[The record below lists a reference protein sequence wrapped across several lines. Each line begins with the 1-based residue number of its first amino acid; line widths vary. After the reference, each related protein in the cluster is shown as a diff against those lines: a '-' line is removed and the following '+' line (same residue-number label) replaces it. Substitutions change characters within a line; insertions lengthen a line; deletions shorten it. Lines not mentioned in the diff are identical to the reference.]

1 MKKTIF
7 VYGTF
12 NVLHSGHL
20 RLLKYAKKLGDDL
33 VVGVYSDT
41 YPGSANIIN
50 QKLRIEALKSIGWIS
65 KVILIKDVIKS
76 IKKINPQIIV
86 KGKEFANK
94 KNSEITIIKSIGAKL
109 LFSSGDSMSAIDEFY
124 SKEIKSIEGVSL
136 NLEKDFILRHKIKVD
151 GLISSI
157 KNFNKL
163 KICVIGDTIVDEY
176 INCNP
181 LGMSQEDPSIVFS
194 PISSTK
200 YLGGAAIVAA
210 HGASL
215 GSSVDFISVC
225 GKDDAKDFVIK
236 KLNSLK
242 VNSKIF
248 EDDNKPTIIKQR
260 FRSNGKTVFKL
271 SHLRNEDILSK
282 IEKKIINF
290 FKSRVSTYDLLIFS
304 DFNYG
309 CLTQN
314 LISTLTDIAKKNHLI
329 ITADSQSS
337 SQIGDI
343 LKYKNIDLLTPT
355 EREARVSL
363 KNEKDGLVVLAT
375 NITSLTN
382 TKNLIVK
389 LGDNG
394 LLIYKEPK
402 NNEVF
407 TDEIGALSNYIED
420 TAGAGDSMLI
430 AMSLML
436 AGKNDIWRASLIGSI
451 AAAIQVSRIGNIP
464 IKQNEI
470 LNILKTKLI
479 N

>member
-1 MKKTIF
+1 M
-7 VYGTF
+7 
-12 NVLHSGHL
+12 
-20 RLLKYAKKLGDDL
+20 
-33 VVGVYSDT
+33 
-41 YPGSANIIN
+41 
-50 QKLRIEALKSIGWIS
+50 
-65 KVILIKDVIKS
+65 
-76 IKKINPQIIV
+76 
-86 KGKEFANK
+86 
-94 KNSEITIIKSIGAKL
+94 
-109 LFSSGDSMSAIDEFY
+109 
-124 SKEIKSIEGVSL
+124 
-136 NLEKDFILRHKIKVD
+136 
-151 GLISSI
+151 
-157 KNFNKL
+157 
-163 KICVIGDTIVDEY
+163 
-176 INCNP
+176 
-181 LGMSQEDPSIVFS
+181 
-194 PISSTK
+194 
-200 YLGGAAIVAA
+200 
-210 HGASL
+210 
-215 GSSVDFISVC
+215 
-225 GKDDAKDFVIK
+225 
-236 KLNSLK
+236 
-242 VNSKIF
+242 
-248 EDDNKPTIIKQR
+248 
-260 FRSNGKTVFKL
+260 
-271 SHLRNEDILSK
+271 
-282 IEKKIINF
+282 
-290 FKSRVSTYDLLIFS
+290 
-304 DFNYG
+304 
-309 CLTQN
+309 TQN